1 MLVPLAVQGMALVQ
15 GMGVANAIVIIMVI
29 NASFIM
35 QGVWMKVIV
44 TMVVVAVLGG
54 TIWQGRPGVGRGRTR
69 D

>member
-29 NASFIM
+29 NANFIM

-44 TMVVVAVLGG
+44 TMVVVALLQIVYAPLVFMGQHV
-54 TIWQGRPGVGRGRTR
+54 IYF
-69 D
+69 

>member
-35 QGVWMKVIV
+35 QDVWMKVIV
-44 TMVVVAVLGG
+44 TMVVVALLQIAYAPRVFMDQPV
-54 TIWQGRPGVGRGRTR
+54 IYF
-69 D
+69 